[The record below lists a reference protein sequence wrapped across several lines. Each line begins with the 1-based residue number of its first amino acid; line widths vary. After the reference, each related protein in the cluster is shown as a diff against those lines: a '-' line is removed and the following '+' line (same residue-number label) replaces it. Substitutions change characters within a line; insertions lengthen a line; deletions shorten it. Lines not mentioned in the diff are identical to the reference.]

1 MDIDFTGYGVDF
13 IVAGRVELTAGRLTD
28 ALAEWDEIVVH
39 DAVLEG
45 LDDLAHVEVPEYV
58 VPRGELL
65 AAVGA
70 GPRGDRGLRIRTTGR
85 RMQACVGPYQV
96 LGRVH
101 THRDGT
107 IVARVLEAGP
117 LVPLTDATIAY
128 VIGGILEIRDA
139 PVVHVNRELATWLR
153 PIASPLAARETIG
166 GRLAVASRSA

>member
-13 IVAGRVELTAGRLTD
+13 IVAGRVELRTGRLTD
-28 ALAEWDEIVVH
+28 ALAEWDEIVVR

-65 AAVGA
+65 AAVGT
-70 GPRGDRGLRIRTTGR
+70 GPRGERTLRIRTTGR

-139 PVVHVNRELATWLR
+139 PVVHVNRELATWVR
-153 PIASPLAARETIG
+153 PVASPIA
-166 GRLAVASRSA
+166 GRPMMSRRLLSVTSGA